1 MTTARPARAYD
12 PAVSTRLKSL
22 ASRWAPRVLGTLV
35 VELITVTGSTGG
47 QHRLAARRMD
57 GWGVAL
63 LVVAAGTTLVARR
76 WPAPALAAAL
86 GCTAA
91 YFALGYQV
99 DGPFFVGLAVT
110 AYLSG
115 AHGARVRSAVFA
127 GSTVALF
134 GAVWAVVPGAER
146 STVPFFAITVLGAL
160 AGGQAAA
167 EWRAAADRRSR
178 QAHEEEAL
186 RWVAEERL
194 RIARD
199 VHDIVSHSIATINV
213 QASVALH
220 VIDERPEQAR
230 DALATIKAASRDALR
245 DLRGILGLLRD
256 ADEAEPR
263 APAGSLAQ
271 LPELVDRIR
280 RTGVDVSLRRDEDG
294 APLPAPVDLAAYR
307 VVQEALTNV
316 VRHAPGA
323 VARVGVRRA
332 GVELL
337 VEVEDDGGAPV
348 VEGRQGAGHGL
359 LGMRERVHAVGGTL
373 DAGPRAE
380 RGFAVRARLPLP
392 EGQP

>member
-1 MTTARPARAYD
+1 
-12 PAVSTRLKSL
+12 
-22 ASRWAPRVLGTLV
+22 
-35 VELITVTGSTGG
+35 
-47 QHRLAARRMD
+47 
-57 GWGVAL
+57 
-63 LVVAAGTTLVARR
+63 
-76 WPAPALAAAL
+76 
-86 GCTAA
+86 
-91 YFALGYQV
+91 
-99 DGPFFVGLAVT
+99 
-110 AYLSG
+110 
-115 AHGARVRSAVFA
+115 
-127 GSTVALF
+127 
-134 GAVWAVVPGAER
+134 
-146 STVPFFAITVLGAL
+146 
-160 AGGQAAA
+160 
-167 EWRAAADRRSR
+167 
-178 QAHEEEAL
+178 
-186 RWVAEERL
+186 
-194 RIARD
+194 
-199 VHDIVSHSIATINV
+199 VSHSIATINV

>member
-1 MTTARPARAYD
+1 VTTGREAGRTIAG
-12 PAVSTRLKSL
+12 VSIV
-22 ASRWAPRVLGTLV
+22 SRWLQPVVVTLV
-35 VELITVTGSTGG
+35 VELITLGGSTGG
-47 QHRLAARRMD
+47 QHRLLARDMD
-57 GWGVAL
+57 AVGVAL
-63 LVVAAGTTLVARR
+63 LVAAAGTTLVARR

-86 GCTAA
+86 GCTVA
-91 YFALGYQV
+91 YLGLGYQA
-99 DGPFFVGLAVT
+99 DSPFFLGLAVT

-115 AHGARVRSAVFA
+115 AAGARARAAVFA
-127 GSTVALF
+127 GVALAAF
-134 GAVWAVVPGAER
+134 AVAAVVGPAEARSGAPG
-146 STVPFFAITVLGAL
+146 FAVIVLGAL

-167 EWRAAADRRSR
+167 EWRARADRRAR
-178 QAHEEEAL
+178 QAHEDEAL

-213 QASVALH
+213 QAGVALH

-230 DALATIKAASRDALR
+230 AALTAIKAASRDALR

-256 ADEAEPR
+256 ADAAEPR
-263 APAGSLAQ
+263 APTAGLAE

-280 RTGVDVSLRRDEDG
+280 RTGVDVSLRREEDG
-294 APLPAPVDLAAYR
+294 GPLPAAVDLAAYR

-323 VARVGVRRA
+323 VARIRVRRA
-332 GVELL
+332 GGELL

-348 VEGRQGAGHGL
+348 AEGRPGAGHGL
-359 LGMRERVHAVGGTL
+359 LGMRERVRAVGGTL

-392 EGQP
+392 EAAP